1 MIVRINTRMPVIVR
15 PEDERLWLDPE
26 VTDVQAVRPLLQLQD
41 QAKGEPMAER
51 VAYAGSAD
59 GSAPARLSL
68 YRVTTSFWEICTAKI
83 ERRRPPGWPDP
94 ILYRLRAL
102 LPICRPATAGASG
115 TTGTT
120 IVT

>member
-1 MIVRINTRMPVIVR
+1 MPVIVR

-68 YRVTTSFWEICTAKI
+68 YRVTTSFREICTVGAGPARKARQRAGRSS
-83 ERRRPPGWPDP
+83 RR
-94 ILYRLRAL
+94 
-102 LPICRPATAGASG
+102 
-115 TTGTT
+115 
-120 IVT
+120 